1 MTGHLLA
8 IGFVLA
14 GQVSSGLDQYPASNG
29 SGLQAPMSAGLD
41 RNSGDNSRL
50 QVIGDG
56 EADSSSRSGSTL
68 STGAVD
74 PYGPADIKTTT
85 APTSGSSRSLG
96 GANSASP
103 NTASPPPYTGVPASR
118 NPSAGTTAPIASG
131 AEIKPSALMR
141 SMMTPPRGS
150 QLSGRPTALAEVVAN
165 ATSRAEQTQR
175 VEAYWDLC
183 SSVADYYLGLREQE
197 ELRQLIATV
206 PRIGPTL
213 QVAEKELAVRIHTAQ
228 RAALASQYRLANL
241 VGAGPTALPLPADLP
256 HCGSYHTMYAE
267 IFASR
272 PSAEA
277 HELSELLPLR
287 YSELKAAAAA
297 VTQAEDWVRKVA
309 SAGSANTDGT
319 GTAMALELLALH
331 RRAFVQI
338 ARDYNRRIARYS
350 ELATPGEI
358 GADRLIGM
366 LIKRETTAAQRSAA
380 GPPPNRQSNNS
391 PANRPST
398 FAQGW
403 EPSGNSQAGMTIR
416 DSAVEPAAAAA
427 IQGDPRLERSLLVK
441 PR

>member
-8 IGFVLA
+8 IGFVLV
-14 GQVSSGLDQYPASNG
+14 GQLSSGVDQYPVSNG
-29 SGLQAPMSAGLD
+29 GSQQSQTSAGLD
-41 RNSGDNSRL
+41 PRSGDSSRL
-50 QVIGDG
+50 QIIGAG
-56 EADSSSRSGSTL
+56 EVDSGSRSGSAL
-68 STGAVD
+68 STDAVD

-85 APTSGSSRSLG
+85 APPSGSSRSPG

-103 NTASPPPYTGVPASR
+103 NTASPPPYAGVPASR
-118 NPSAGTTAPIASG
+118 NPSAGTTAPVAS

-150 QLSGRPTALAEVVAN
+150 QLSGRPTTLAEVVAN
-165 ATSRAEQTQR
+165 TTSRAEQTQR

-197 ELRQLIATV
+197 ELRHLIATL
-206 PRIGPTL
+206 PRVGPTL
-213 QVAEKELAVRIHTAQ
+213 QQAEKELAARIHTAQ

-241 VGAGPTALPLPADLP
+241 VGTGQTALPLPLDLP

-277 HELSELLPLR
+277 HALSELLPLR

-319 GTAMALELLALH
+319 GTTMALELLALH

-380 GPPPNRQSNNS
+380 GPLPNRQSNNS

-403 EPSGNSQAGMTIR
+403 EPAGDSQVGTAIR
-416 DSAVEPAAAAA
+416 DSAVEPASAAAV
-427 IQGDPRLERSLLVK
+427 QGDPRLERSLLVK